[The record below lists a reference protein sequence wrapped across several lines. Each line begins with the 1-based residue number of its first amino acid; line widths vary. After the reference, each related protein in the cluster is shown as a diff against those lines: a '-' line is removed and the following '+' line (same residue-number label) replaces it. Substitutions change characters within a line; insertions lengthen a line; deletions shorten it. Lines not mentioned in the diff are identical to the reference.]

1 MFFTWNESAEDAVKL
16 VFSQVRKTPVVTVQD
31 LRSELDKFIKDLY
44 RAPAGNERAMAHW
57 SVVGA
62 TSIELADQTVQPL
75 TVAEVVS
82 TLVKKQSDYGP
93 ENIRRFGRQG
103 LMVRCHDKVARLEN
117 LIATN
122 RQPKNESVHDTYLDL
137 VGYSAIGIMWE
148 RNEFLLPL
156 DTRSIPV

>member
-1 MFFTWNESAEDAVKL
+1 MFFTWNESAENAVGI
-16 VFSQVRKTPVVTVQD
+16 VFSQTRKKAVVSVHD
-31 LRSELDKFIKDLY
+31 LRSELDKFIQDLY
-44 RAPAGNERAMAHW
+44 RAPSGHQRAQVYW
-57 SVVGA
+57 SVIGSTA
-62 TSIELADQTVQPL
+62 IELSEQTVQPL

-82 TLVKKQSDYGP
+82 TLVKKQADYGP

-122 RQPKNESVHDTYLDL
+122 RMPKNETVHDTYLDI
-137 VGYSAIGIMWE
+137 VGYSAIGVMWE

-156 DTRSIPV
+156 DLPQ

>member
-1 MFFTWNESAEDAVKL
+1 MFFTWNESAENAVRI
-16 VFSQVRKTPVVTVQD
+16 VFSQARKNPLVSVQD
-31 LRSELDKFIKDLY
+31 LRSELDKFIKDMY
-44 RAPAGNERAMAHW
+44 SAPNGYQRAQVYW

-62 TSIELADQTVQPL
+62 TAIELSEQSVQPL
-75 TVAEVVS
+75 TVAEVLS
-82 TLVKKQSDYGP
+82 TLVKKQADYGP

-122 RQPKNESVHDTYLDL
+122 RTPHNESVHDTYLDL

-148 RNEFLLPL
+148 RSEFLLPL
-156 DTRSIPV
+156 DPPQK